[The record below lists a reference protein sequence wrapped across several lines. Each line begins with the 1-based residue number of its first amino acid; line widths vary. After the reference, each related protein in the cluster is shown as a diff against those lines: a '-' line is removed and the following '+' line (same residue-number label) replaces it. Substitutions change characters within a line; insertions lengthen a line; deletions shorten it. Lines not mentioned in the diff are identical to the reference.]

1 MSFTI
6 NETWAL
12 LSSLES
18 DIKKKIEEASVPL
31 SHLSLNIFR
40 GVLTGFNTAFI
51 ISESKRN
58 ELVNSDPK
66 SAEIIRPI
74 LRGRDVK
81 RYEFDFSRLWLIS
94 TFPSLNIDID
104 RYPAIKNHL
113 LSFGYER
120 LEQSG
125 RSHIINGERVK
136 SRKKTNNKWFETQD
150 SISYWDEFS
159 KQKIIWKRI
168 GSLIRFAYDD
178 EGYLGLDSTCM
189 ATGNHIKFV
198 SAFLNSVVG
207 NHILSGSPKT
217 GTGDLLISV
226 QALDPIRIPL
236 EAENDCLP
244 IIETIHAKSKTK
256 QAFHEEEMELDT
268 VLFDYYG
275 FTSKERDFLRKSTAI
290 YR

>member
-1 MSFTI
+1 M
-6 NETWAL
+6 

-18 DIKKKIEEASVPL
+18 DIKKKIEEISVPL
-31 SHLSLNIFR
+31 SDLSLSIFR

-81 RYEFDFSRLWLIS
+81 RYEFDYSGLWLIS

-104 RYPAIKNHL
+104 CYPAIKNHL

-125 RSHIINGERVK
+125 RSYIINGEKVK

-189 ATGNHIKFV
+189 ATGDHIKFV
-198 SAFLNSVVG
+198 SAFLNSIVG
-207 NHILSGSPKT
+207 NHILSSSPKT

-226 QALDPIRIPL
+226 QALDPIRVPL
-236 EAENDCLP
+236 KAEKACLP
-244 IIETIHAKSKTK
+244 IIETILEKSKTK

-275 FTSKERDFLRKSTAI
+275 FTSKERDFLRKSTKI